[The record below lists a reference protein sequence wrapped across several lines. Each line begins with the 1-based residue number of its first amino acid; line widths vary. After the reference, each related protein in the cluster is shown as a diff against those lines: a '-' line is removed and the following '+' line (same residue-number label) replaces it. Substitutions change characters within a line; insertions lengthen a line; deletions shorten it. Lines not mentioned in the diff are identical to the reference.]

1 LWASESICYEG
12 RSATTRFVQTD
23 ESLRYPITL
32 LGVTND
38 EFVLEGAMDNLREVV
53 KGGIG
58 APGVLVEDVLVTED
72 HIERTTTEHIARE
85 G

>member
-23 ESLRYPITL
+23 ESLSYPITL

-38 EFVLEGAMDNLREVV
+38 EFVLEGAMDNLKEVALRE
-53 KGGIG
+53 
-58 APGVLVEDVLVTED
+58 ES
-72 HIERTTTEHIARE
+72 EHRE
-85 G
+85 FWSRMFS